1 MWQGQASISVQ
12 YIARHCRGET
22 WGRKENVD
30 KRDSGKKNPLICLL
44 GVINTNFKH
53 VNNIYWG
60 ISLQRFVVF
69 NASVSNGEEIG
80 HIKLASWDK
89 TSAKLF

>member
-1 MWQGQASISVQ
+1 MGKKGE
-12 YIARHCRGET
+12 CRQKGFWE
-22 WGRKENVD
+22 
-30 KRDSGKKNPLICLL
+30 KNPLICLL

-69 NASVSNGEEIG
+69 NASVSNGEEMG
-80 HIKLASWDK
+80 PIKLASWEK